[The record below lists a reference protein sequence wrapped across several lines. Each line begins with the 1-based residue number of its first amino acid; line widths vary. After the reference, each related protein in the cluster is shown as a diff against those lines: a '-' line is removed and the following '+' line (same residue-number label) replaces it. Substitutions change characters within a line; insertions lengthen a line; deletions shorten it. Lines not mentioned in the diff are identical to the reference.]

1 MINSCAGELGE
12 TAAAIDREE
21 RGRVKFDLEDYAMS
35 KAEPD
40 RRKAPRFSMRLP
52 VFVNRCNG
60 QTLDASTFSRDVS
73 SNGIYFYM
81 DAAIEEGTV
90 LEFTLS
96 LPPDDVLRIPIR
108 VNYSGKAIRV
118 KALHNGSY
126 GVAASME
133 SYGFVG
139 EA

>member
-1 MINSCAGELGE
+1 MCPQ
-12 TAAAIDREE
+12 D
-21 RGRVKFDLEDYAMS
+21 
-35 KAEPD
+35 PQD

-60 QTLDASTFSRDVS
+60 QTLDSSTYSRDVS
-73 SNGIYFYM
+73 SSGIYFYM
-81 DAAIEEGTV
+81 ASALEEGTV

-96 LPPDDVLRIPIR
+96 LPPDDVLHMPIR
-108 VNYSGKAIRV
+108 VNYVGKAIRV
-118 KALHNGSY
+118 KALSNGTY